1 MYVGGA
7 FVQAGGAPAN
17 YIAKWNG
24 SSWSALGSGVNGTVW
39 AIAVSGTN
47 LYAGGYFSAA
57 GGKPSNYFGRWS
69 GVIPK
74 KKVDFNQDG
83 NEDILWRYYG
93 TGGYNVVWY
102 MGYSGGGGIPAG
114 IQDFGQKGAQ
124 GIDFPKGGK
133 IGTISVIDML
143 GRKAPKQVFRDPREA
158 GGLLE
163 KAVWKTADM
172 AIPPDVRLMSDPR
185 QGPGAPGLRVEG
197 VTFLGSATLYQ
208 VPDTTWEIGAT
219 GDFNGDGKTDILW
232 RYNGP
237 GGYNVVWY
245 LDGVTFLGSA
255 VFPAVTD
262 PTWKM
267 VGAGDFN
274 GDGKPDI
281 LWRYNA
287 TGGYNVVWYLDGVN
301 VIGSAALDAV
311 TDPTWEVGGIGDFNN
326 DGKVDILWRY
336 NGPGGYNILWHMN
349 GVTKIDYQVLDAV
362 TDPTWKIGGVG
373 DFDNDGKMDILW
385 RYYGSGGYNVVWFMN
400 DSTKLGWEAANP
412 VTDPTWRIQNH

>member
-1 MYVGGA
+1 VDSFVFAIAASGMDMYVGGN
-7 FVQAGGAPAN
+7 FTQ
-17 YIAKWNG
+17 
-24 SSWSALGSGVNGTVW
+24 
-39 AIAVSGTN
+39 
-47 LYAGGYFSAA
+47 A
-57 GGKPSNYFGRWS
+57 GGKPSYYFGRWS
-69 GVIPK
+69 GVISK

-93 TGGYNVVWY
+93 PGGYNVVWY
-102 MGYSGGGGIPAG
+102 MGYSGGAL
-114 IQDFGQKGAQ
+114 QHALQSLGQKGLQ
-124 GIDFPKGGK
+124 SMDFPKSGK
-133 IGTISVIDML
+133 SGKISVIDML
-143 GRKAPKQVFRDPREA
+143 GGKAPQQVFRDPREV

-163 KAVWKTADM
+163 KEVSRSTDM
-172 AIPPDVRLMSDPR
+172 TIPPDVRMMTDPR
-185 QGPGAPGLRVEG
+185 QGPGTPGLRVEG

-311 TDPTWEVGGIGDFNN
+311 TDPTWGVGGLGDFNG
-326 DGKVDILWRY
+326 DGRTDILWRY
-336 NGPGGYNILWHMN
+336 NGIGGYNILWHMN

-373 DFDNDGKMDILW
+373 DFNNDGKLDILW
-385 RYYGSGGYNVVWFMN
+385 RYYGAGGYNVVWYMN
-400 DSTKLGWEAANP
+400 DSTKLGWEAVNP
-412 VTDPTWRIQNH
+412 VTDPIWRIQNH